1 MDGSKDEGKKPN
13 CVPEKRL
20 PSVIG
25 KHAVRLMIG
34 SNLLSV
40 GVKWYLISRM
50 ASKARSYFDYSCLC
64 HSSKGLRAA
73 ILNSLIAKLQ
83 FAAVRVHYS

>member
-1 MDGSKDEGKKPN
+1 M
-13 CVPEKRL
+13 PEKRL

-64 HSSKGLRAA
+64 LCHSSKGLRAA